1 MHCPQCGQRQLSDD
15 VRFCSRCGF
24 HLGVVSE
31 LLSSN
36 GILQKVDAKPTL
48 FRNKK
53 ALVGAK
59 LMFAGGAMVP
69 FAILASVMFDSPGP
83 FIFPFI
89 FFMLGLI
96 QMLYVLLFGK
106 SAPPEFANRIV
117 INHGTTELGA
127 AIPERVKLTTRTDT
141 SEIVAPSSVTENT
154 TKLLDSSS

>member
-83 FIFPFI
+83 FIFPIHI
-89 FFMLGLI
+89 FHAGPNSNALR
-96 QMLYVLLFGK
+96 
-106 SAPPEFANRIV
+106 SALRKEC
-117 INHGTTELGA
+117 
-127 AIPERVKLTTRTDT
+127 T
-141 SEIVAPSSVTENT
+141 S
-154 TKLLDSSS
+154 

>member
-1 MHCPQCGQRQLSDD
+1 MHCPQCGQQQVSDD

-36 GILQKVDAKPTL
+36 GILQRVETKSAI

-59 LMFAGGAMVP
+59 LMFGGGAMVP
-69 FAILASVMFDSPGP
+69 FAILASVLFDSPGP

-89 FFMLGLI
+89 FFTIGLI
-96 QMLYVLLFGK
+96 QVLYVLLFAR
-106 SAPPEFANRIV
+106 SASQEFSNKTVTYHPP
-117 INHGTTELGA
+117 TEMA
-127 AIPERVKLTTRTDT
+127 TSIPERAKLATSSAT
-141 SEIVAPSSVTENT
+141 SEIVAPSSVTEHT
-154 TKLLDSSS
+154 TKLLDPSS